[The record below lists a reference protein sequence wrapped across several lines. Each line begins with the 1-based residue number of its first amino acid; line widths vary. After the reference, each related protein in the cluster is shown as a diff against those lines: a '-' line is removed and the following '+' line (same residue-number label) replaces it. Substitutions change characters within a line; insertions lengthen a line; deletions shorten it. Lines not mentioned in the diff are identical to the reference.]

1 MSLNPAFS
9 ISQSQSSTFHQ
20 KTQSGLRNP
29 SRAAKENLPKENL
42 KATTSRKLQV
52 KPWPVKKVSLK
63 TSEILGHTF
72 SLLEFEICPSVDH
85 TTPLGTQTGKPQETV
100 AQSFKCY
107 SSRILGYLHKDF
119 FLILTSDLPC
129 SGENFPSLWLCTILE
144 GNWVQSCRHWWACMF
159 TKVSK

>member
-42 KATTSRKLQV
+42 KATTSRKLEV
-52 KPWPVKKVSLK
+52 KLRPVKKVGLK
-63 TSEILGHTF
+63 TGEILDHTF
-72 SLLEFEICPSVDH
+72 SLFDCEICQYVDH

-100 AQSFKCY
+100 AQSLKRY
-107 SSRILGYLHKDF
+107 SSRSLGYLHKDF

-129 SGENFPSLWLCTILE
+129 SGKKLPIPVAVHNS
-144 GNWVQSCRHWWACMF
+144 
-159 TKVSK
+159 